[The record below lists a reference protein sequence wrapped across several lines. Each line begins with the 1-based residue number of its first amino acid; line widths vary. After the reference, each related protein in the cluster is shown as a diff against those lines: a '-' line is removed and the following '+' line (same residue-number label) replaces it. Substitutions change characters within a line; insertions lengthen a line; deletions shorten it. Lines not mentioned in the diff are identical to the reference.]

1 MTPFEKDCYGM
12 AEADIRK
19 DYMNG
24 LTARI
29 SGLEMVLVGMLSDCQ
44 HMVEHGFNPN
54 DTRQM
59 LNRAKYILIEMM
71 TDKRN

>member
-12 AEADIRK
+12 TEADIRK

-44 HMVEHGFNPN
+44 HMVENGFNPN

-59 LNRAKYILIEMM
+59 LNRAKYILIDMM